1 MTNNEVFD
9 FKLVRSESSDDP
21 IPLGRGTLAQ
31 CGFFADLLEGFHGLL
46 EQGMGFEQALEA
58 ETARDKANPMDPEL
72 ERGWVA
78 GGVSLHRIMEHYEGS
93 DIVAYKDDV
102 PEWIYTDKWERL

>member
-1 MTNNEVFD
+1 MNADIFD

-31 CGFFADLLEGFHGLL
+31 CKFFADLLEEFHGQL
-46 EQGMGFEQALEA
+46 EQGLSFEQALEA
-58 ETARDKANPMDPEL
+58 ETARDKAHPTDPEM
-72 ERGWVA
+72 ERGWVP
-78 GGVSLHRIMEHYEGS
+78 GGSSLRKIMAHYEGS

-102 PEWIYTDKWERL
+102 PEWLYTDKWERL